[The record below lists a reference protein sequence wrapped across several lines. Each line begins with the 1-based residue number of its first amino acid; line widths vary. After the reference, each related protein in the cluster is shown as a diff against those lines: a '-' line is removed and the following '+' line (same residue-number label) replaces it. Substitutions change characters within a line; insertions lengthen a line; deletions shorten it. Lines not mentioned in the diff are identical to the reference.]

1 MVDLIQWYGSPA
13 PIAHTWAAS
22 SKFRILP
29 LEFEIDYNNLILKK
43 YFLSTSMNIRPQLY
57 CDGNSLRRDAAVT
70 MDSESLANDF
80 KFRVQ
85 VQKGQGPDFHF
96 VTFTV
101 PAQSRLGRVQ
111 TPMTTSPT
119 LSELRAAHGNTE
131 GSGEAVAWRLAIGT
145 KPVTLEI
152 LDKSG
157 NALKWVGATRLEK
170 TS

>member
-1 MVDLIQWYGSPA
+1 
-13 PIAHTWAAS
+13 
-22 SKFRILP
+22 
-29 LEFEIDYNNLILKK
+29 
-43 YFLSTSMNIRPQLY
+43 MNIPLQVYR
-57 CDGNSLRRDAAVT
+57 DGNSLRRSAGVT
-70 MDSESLANDF
+70 MDSESIATDF
-80 KFRVQ
+80 KFRVR
-85 VQKGQGPDFHF
+85 VQKCQSLDFHF

-101 PAQSRLGRVQ
+101 PAQSTLGKVQ